1 MIRPLEVVVGGTTL
15 TFLRGGPCAWLLSGL
30 PVCPAPLV
38 WLFPCCCWF
47 FCSYEIKT
55 QTLKR
60 ANMVKHTHPM
70 AFKQWYQWAWLYRAL
85 NRHT

>member
-47 FCSYEIKT
+47 FCSYEIK
-55 QTLKR
+55 
-60 ANMVKHTHPM
+60 
-70 AFKQWYQWAWLYRAL
+70 
-85 NRHT
+85 RHIH